1 MKNVIIVGA
10 GGFGREVYNYVEDC
24 IKAGVQWQIKGFLDD
39 NLNALDDYK
48 YPTSIISSIS
58 DYIPEENDVFI
69 CGLGNPKTKKD
80 VVEKLLARG
89 AKFETL
95 VHPSAYVGRNVK
107 LGVGCVV
114 CPNCVLTCDSLLDD
128 FVILNIGTSVGHDTR
143 IGQWCTISSHCD
155 ITGFVNIAEGA
166 FLASSVAV
174 IPSSLI
180 GEWATVGVNS
190 SVISKVKDNT
200 TVYGNPAIKLK

>member
-95 VHPSAYVGRNVK
+95 VHPSA
-107 LGVGCVV
+107 
-114 CPNCVLTCDSLLDD
+114 
-128 FVILNIGTSVGHDTR
+128 
-143 IGQWCTISSHCD
+143 
-155 ITGFVNIAEGA
+155 
-166 FLASSVAV
+166 
-174 IPSSLI
+174 
-180 GEWATVGVNS
+180 
-190 SVISKVKDNT
+190 
-200 TVYGNPAIKLK
+200 